1 MPAPHDSSNLKP
13 GTRLGAERQYLILEY
28 IGGGGFGKTYLARN
42 TKFGEHG
49 PRLVIKE
56 FFVRDHMHRL
66 PGTSSVVV
74 SNSTKLE
81 DMRKFRA
88 KFIREAQRIYTL
100 NHPGIVRV
108 TDIIYD
114 ENNTSY
120 YVMDFVGSRSLSGL
134 LRERGALPEAEAVRY
149 TVQVLEALR
158 VVHANRMLHLD
169 VKPGNIMLNSSGQA
183 VLIDFG
189 ASKVEQPQGNLST
202 TPMAYT
208 RGFAP
213 PEQVSG
219 TLKYIDPRAD
229 IYAVGATLYNLL
241 VAQRP
246 PEPMD
251 VLMKKEAAFV
261 FPLSV
266 SAGVRQAVLRMM
278 SYSSADR
285 PAAVDEALAL
295 LQPGSAEP
303 DKVLEAV
310 SVSDGDEDWYKDVF
324 EVTPTDEK
332 VLEGMWEEPEPIP
345 APTPVLSE
353 KKEDVPSP
361 SLVSS
366 DPDPTEPESKPQ
378 PKPVKPAKKKRSFA
392 LSQKKWWIVGSVAV
406 LAILVL
412 AVVQISEAGSDVEA
426 TATDVEATATDAST
440 TSYLSCPDSNH
451 PHLIDLGLPSG
462 TKWACCN
469 VGAKA
474 PQDYGGYYAWG
485 ETAEKN
491 DYTWDTY
498 QYGTE
503 DNPTKYNNSDGK
515 TTLEPSD
522 DVAHLKWGGRW
533 HMPTQEQ
540 CKELVEQCKYE
551 WTSMNSVEGGKFT
564 GPNGSSIFLPAAG
577 SRYGSDLYRRGSNGD
592 YWSSTLN
599 PDNSND
605 ANYLNFDYGSAYWY
619 FWYNRYGGQ
628 SVRPVAE

>member
-1 MPAPHDSSNLKP
+1 MSALHDSSNLQP
-13 GTRLGAERQYLILEY
+13 GTRLGAERQYLILKY

-49 PRLVIKE
+49 PLLVIKE

-88 KFIREAQRIYTL
+88 KFIREAQRIYAL

-120 YVMDFVGSRSLSGL
+120 YVMDYVGSRSLSGL
-134 LRERGALPEAEAVRY
+134 LRERGALPEAEAVGY
-149 TVQVLEALR
+149 AVQVLEALR

-169 VKPGNIMLNSSGQA
+169 VKPGNIMLNHAGQA

-241 VAQRP
+241 VAQSP

-251 VLMKKEAAFV
+251 VLMKKEDAFV

-266 SAGVRQAVLRMM
+266 SEGVRQAVLRMM

-285 PAAVDEALAL
+285 PATVDEALAL
-295 LQPGSAEP
+295 LQPGSAKP

-310 SVSDGDEDWYKDVF
+310 SVIGDDSDWYKDVF
-324 EVTPTDEK
+324 EVTTGDEEVNK
-332 VLEGMWEEPEPIP
+332 DLWETPEPTP
-345 APTPVLSE
+345 APILSE
-353 KKEDVPSP
+353 KKEDVTSP
-361 SLVSS
+361 EPVSS
-366 DPDPTEPESKPQ
+366 DLDPTEPESKPQ
-378 PKPVKPAKKKRSFA
+378 AKPVKPARKKRSFA
-392 LSQKKWWIVGSVAV
+392 LSQKKWWIVGGVAV
-406 LAILVL
+406 LAIVVVGVL
-412 AVVQISEAGSDVEA
+412 AVLLNERA
-426 TATDVEATATDAST
+426 ATDPAS
-440 TSYLSCPDSNH
+440 LCPDSNH

-474 PQDYGGYYAWG
+474 PQEYGGYYAWG
-485 ETAEKN
+485 ETEEKD
-491 DYTWDTY
+491 DYFWDTY

-503 DNPTKYNNSDGK
+503 DNPTKYNASDGK
-515 TTLEPSD
+515 TALEPSD
-522 DVAHLKWGGRW
+522 DVAHVKWGGEW
-533 HMPTQEQ
+533 HMPTREQ
-540 CKELVEQCKYE
+540 CRELVEQCEYQ
-551 WTSMNSVEGGKFT
+551 WTSVDGVGGGKFT

-577 SRYGSDLYRRGSNGD
+577 SHRDGSDRDYRGSYGE
-592 YWSSTLN
+592 YWSSRLETDAIN
-599 PDNSND
+599 GVSVVFND
-605 ANYLNFDYGSAYWY
+605 GDAFLVSWS
-619 FWYNRYGGQ
+619 NRYGGG

>member
-1 MPAPHDSSNLKP
+1 MSALHDSSNLQP
-13 GTRLGAERQYLILEY
+13 GTRLGAERQYLILKY

-49 PRLVIKE
+49 PLLVIKE

-88 KFIREAQRIYTL
+88 KFIREAQRIYAL

-120 YVMDFVGSRSLSGL
+120 YVMDYVGSRSLSGL
-134 LRERGALPEAEAVRY
+134 LRERGALPEAEAVGY
-149 TVQVLEALR
+149 AVQVLEALR

-169 VKPGNIMLNSSGQA
+169 VKPGNIMLNHAGQA

-241 VAQRP
+241 VAQSP

-251 VLMKKEAAFV
+251 VLMKKEDAFV

-266 SAGVRQAVLRMM
+266 SEGVRQAVLRMM

-285 PAAVDEALAL
+285 PATVDEALAL
-295 LQPGSAEP
+295 LQPGSAKP

-310 SVSDGDEDWYKDVF
+310 SVIGDDSDWYKDVF
-324 EVTPTDEK
+324 EVTTGDEEVIK
-332 VLEGMWEEPEPIP
+332 DLWETPEPTP
-345 APTPVLSE
+345 APILSE
-353 KKEDVPSP
+353 KKEDVTSP
-361 SLVSS
+361 EPVSS
-366 DPDPTEPESKPQ
+366 DPDPTEPVSKPQ
-378 PKPVKPAKKKRSFA
+378 AKPVKPARKKRSFA
-392 LSQKKWWIVGSVAV
+392 LSQKKWWIVGGVAV
-406 LAILVL
+406 LAIVVVGVL
-412 AVVQISEAGSDVEA
+412 AVLLNERADGDVA
-426 TATDVEATATDAST
+426 ATDPAS
-440 TSYLSCPDSNH
+440 LCPDSDH

-469 VGAKA
+469 VGATA
-474 PQDYGGYYAWG
+474 TQEDGGYYAWG
-485 ETAEKN
+485 ETEEKD
-491 DYTWDTY
+491 DYSWDTN

-503 DNPTKYNNSDGK
+503 PNITKYNA
-515 TTLEPSD
+515 SD
-522 DVAHLKWGGRW
+522 DVAHVKWGGEW
-533 HMPTQEQ
+533 HMPTIEQ
-540 CKELVEQCKYE
+540 YRELVEQCEYQ
-551 WTSMNSVEGGKFT
+551 WTSVDGMQGGKFT

-577 SRYGSDLYRRGSNGD
+577 HRRGSDLVDRGSIGY
-592 YWSSTLN
+592 YWSSTLH
-599 PDNSND
+599 PATSNFV
-605 ANYLNFDYGSAYWY
+605 NILYLSNGSAHWSG
-619 FWYNRYGGQ
+619 WTNRYGGG

>member
-1 MPAPHDSSNLKP
+1 MSALHDSSNLQP
-13 GTRLGAERQYLILEY
+13 GTRLGAERQYLILKY

-49 PRLVIKE
+49 PLLVIKE

-88 KFIREAQRIYTL
+88 KFIREAQRINRL

-120 YVMDFVGSRSLSGL
+120 YVMDYVGSRSLSGL

-285 PAAVDEALAL
+285 PATVDEALAL
-295 LQPGSAEP
+295 LQPGSAKP

-310 SVSDGDEDWYKDVF
+310 SVSDDNNSDWYKDVF

-332 VLEGMWEEPEPIP
+332 VLKGLWEEPEPTP
-345 APTPVLSE
+345 EHGPVLSE

-361 SLVSS
+361 SPISS

-378 PKPVKPAKKKRSFA
+378 SKPVKPARKKRSFA
-392 LSQKKWWIVGSVAV
+392 LSQKKWWIVGGVAV
-406 LAILVL
+406 LAIVVVGVL
-412 AVVQISEAGSDVEA
+412 AVLLNERA
-426 TATDVEATATDAST
+426 ATDPAS
-440 TSYLSCPDSNH
+440 LCPDSNH
-451 PHLIDLGLPSG
+451 PHMIDLGLPSG

-474 PQDYGGYYAWG
+474 PQEYGGYYAWG
-485 ETAEKN
+485 ATEEK
-491 DYTWDTY
+491 DHYFWDTY
-498 QYGTE
+498 QYSTE
-503 DNPTKYNNSDGK
+503 PYWDTYQYIEPNITKYNASDGK

-522 DVAHLKWGGRW
+522 DVAHVKWGGRW
-533 HMPTQEQ
+533 HMPTLEQ
-540 CKELVEQCKYE
+540 CKELVEQCEYQ
-551 WTSMNSVEGGKFT
+551 WTSVDGVGGGKFT

-577 SRYGSDLYRRGSNGD
+577 SHRDGSDRDYRGSFGE
-592 YWSSTLN
+592 YWSSRLD
-599 PDNSND
+599 PDAINGVSELVFNDRDAFLVSWSNRD
-605 ANYLNFDYGSAYWY
+605 D
-619 FWYNRYGGQ
+619 GQ